1 MGYIY
6 LLQNKAR
13 DAFKIGVSLEPARR
27 GAQLPQELDWD
38 RSLQVPMQG
47 GHAYKVE
54 SALHY
59 LFSAHSREMPTGD
72 GYTEWFDIAAWSDV
86 LAFLVEQRERLRI
99 GEVEPV
105 TFPLT
110 RVRPALAEVEARRQA
125 KADEQA
131 AKRHAWEQRQAER
144 HAKNAEWNSSQVE
157 RLENFLLR
165 VEDIG
170 RLHGILVYDELS
182 SRQRMAS
189 MYVSLPV
196 NVAGCLGHDFPLFEE
211 RGPARCIS
219 VFPSYQACH
228 NGRHFLAEVSVH
240 IDYIMLQPQDDL
252 AESIPGAARFQELL
266 LPFVARRGDR
276 RGPQLMRLRR
286 WMNASLNV

>member
-1 MGYIY
+1 YVY

-59 LFSAHSREMPTGD
+59 LFADYSREMPTGD

-165 VEDIG
+165 LDDIG
-170 RLHGILVYDELS
+170 RLYGILVYDDLDS
-182 SRQRMAS
+182 GQRMAV

-196 NVAGCLGHDFPLFEE
+196 NVAGCLDHDFPLFAE
-211 RGPARCIS
+211 RDLGRSIS
-219 VFPSYQACH
+219 AFPSYRARH
-228 NGRHFLAEVSVH
+228 NDRRFLAEVRVH
-240 IDYIMLQPQDDL
+240 TDCIMLQPQDDL
-252 AESIPGAARFQELL
+252 AESIPGAARVQELL

-276 RGPQLMRLRR
+276 RGPQLMRLHR